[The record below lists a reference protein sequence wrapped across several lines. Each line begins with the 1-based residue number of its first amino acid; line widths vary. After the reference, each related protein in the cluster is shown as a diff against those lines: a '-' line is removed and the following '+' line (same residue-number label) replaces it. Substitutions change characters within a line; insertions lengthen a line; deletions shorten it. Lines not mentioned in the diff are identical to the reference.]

1 MSSLYKF
8 VNEHGFCFEKLYFTA
23 CGWEKNFG
31 KKTLITSVD
40 NGKNEEE
47 PCLTQHVTNALKS
60 SFDTG
65 FTTIDRSITQTNNLN
80 NNRFN
85 HKH

>member
-40 NGKNEEE
+40 SGKNE
-47 PCLTQHVTNALKS
+47 
-60 SFDTG
+60 
-65 FTTIDRSITQTNNLN
+65 
-80 NNRFN
+80 
-85 HKH
+85 